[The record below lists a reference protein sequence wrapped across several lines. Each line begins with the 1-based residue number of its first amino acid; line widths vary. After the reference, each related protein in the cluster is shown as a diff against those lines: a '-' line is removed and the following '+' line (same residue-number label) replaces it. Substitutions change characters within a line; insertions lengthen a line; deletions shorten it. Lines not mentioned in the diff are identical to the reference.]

1 MSRGAAERVVVK
13 TTIGPP
19 PGGGPLPVGRAR
31 FKGRTGV
38 ANDNRAPWPRQLA
51 YLACRGLFLL
61 ALGFLLWRLG
71 AWLL

>member
-1 MSRGAAERVVVK
+1 MSRGAAERVVK
-13 TTIGPP
+13 TMIGPP
-19 PGGGPLPVGRAR
+19 PGGPLPGRLAR
-31 FKGRTGV
+31 LAARTSA
-38 ANDNRAPWPRQLA
+38 ANDNSAPWPRQLI